1 VKNKSEQINPDVK
14 LIKGYFTSQ
23 NESQLISEWL
33 DSHFH
38 DSLGITAFL
47 DQTQTIDAPWQLL
60 RLYDLSEIDA
70 LLGVAVVLPG
80 GTCFWLPQEQSSS
93 AALLCSEILKFQP
106 RRIVTTLFGRD
117 LLHSR
122 LGHGHGHQAS
132 ILREYDQW
140 IMVCT
145 RRFPQANGRLAIAAD
160 IPRLME
166 YQHLY
171 NQERSVDE
179 RSDWETLVQQ
189 AKLAVHEVDSQ
200 IVAIVRF
207 GIESSR
213 LVSIGGTYTFLEYRR
228 QGYATRVLEFAV
240 NQIIKSGRIAYLIV
254 DKDND
259 PAIQLYEHMD
269 FEKIGSSY
277 VGYLAYS

>member
-1 VKNKSEQINPDVK
+1 MKI
-14 LIKGYFTSQ
+14 IKGYFTSP

-33 DSHFH
+33 DSHFC

-93 AALLCSEILKFQP
+93 AALLCSEILKLQP

-122 LGHGHGHQAS
+122 LGHQAS

-171 NQERSVDE
+171 NQERLVDE
-179 RSDWETLVQQ
+179 TSDWETLVQQ

-213 LVSIGGTYTFLEYRR
+213 LVSIGGTYTFLAYRR

-254 DKDND
+254 DKDNH
-259 PAIQLYEHMD
+259 PAIRLYEHMD

-277 VGYLAYS
+277 IGYLAYS

>member
-1 VKNKSEQINPDVK
+1 MKNKSEQINPDMK
-14 LIKGYFTSQ
+14 IIKGYFTSP

-33 DSHFH
+33 DSHFC

-93 AALLCSEILKFQP
+93 AALLCSEILKLQP

-122 LGHGHGHQAS
+122 LGHQAS

-171 NQERSVDE
+171 NQERLVDE
-179 RSDWETLVQQ
+179 TSDWETLVQQ

-213 LVSIGGTYTFLEYRR
+213 LVSIGGTYTFLAYRR

-254 DKDND
+254 DKDNH
-259 PAIQLYEHMD
+259 PAIRLYEHMD

>member
-1 VKNKSEQINPDVK
+1 MKNKSEQINPDMK
-14 LIKGYFTSQ
+14 IIKGYFTSP

-33 DSHFH
+33 DSHFY
-38 DSLGITAFL
+38 DSLGITTFL
-47 DQTQTIDAPWQLL
+47 DQTQTIDASWQLL

-70 LLGVAVVLPG
+70 LLGVAAVLPS

-93 AALLCSEILKFQP
+93 AALLCSEILKLQP

-122 LGHGHGHQAS
+122 LGYQAS

-171 NQERSVDE
+171 NQERSLDE
-179 RSDWETLVQQ
+179 TSDWETLVQQ

-254 DKDND
+254 DKDNH
-259 PAIQLYEHMD
+259 PAIRLYEHMD

-277 VGYLAYS
+277 IGYLAYS

>member
-1 VKNKSEQINPDVK
+1 MKNKSEQINPDMK
-14 LIKGYFTSQ
+14 IIKGYFTSP

-33 DSHFH
+33 DSHFY

-47 DQTQTIDAPWQLL
+47 DQTQTIDASWQLL
-60 RLYDLSEIDA
+60 RLYDLSEIDP

-93 AALLCSEILKFQP
+93 AALLCSQILKLQP

-122 LGHGHGHQAS
+122 LGHQAS
-132 ILREYDQW
+132 ILREYEQW

-179 RSDWETLVQQ
+179 TSDWETLVQQ

-254 DKDND
+254 DKDNH
-259 PAIQLYEHMD
+259 PAIRLYEHMD

>member
-1 VKNKSEQINPDVK
+1 MKNKSEQINPDMK
-14 LIKGYFTSQ
+14 IIKGYFTSP

-33 DSHFH
+33 DSHFC

-93 AALLCSEILKFQP
+93 AALLCSEILKLQP

-122 LGHGHGHQAS
+122 LGHQAS

-171 NQERSVDE
+171 NQERLVDE
-179 RSDWETLVQQ
+179 TSDWETLVQQ

-213 LVSIGGTYTFLEYRR
+213 LVSIGGTYTFLAYRR

-254 DKDND
+254 DKDNH
-259 PAIQLYEHMD
+259 PAIRLYEHMD

-277 VGYLAYS
+277 IGYLAYS

>member
-1 VKNKSEQINPDVK
+1 MKI
-14 LIKGYFTSQ
+14 IKGYFTSP

-33 DSHFH
+33 DSHFY

-93 AALLCSEILKFQP
+93 AALLCSEILKLQP

-122 LGHGHGHQAS
+122 LGHGHQAS

-145 RRFPQANGRLAIAAD
+145 HRFPQANGRLAIAAD

-179 RSDWETLVQQ
+179 TSDWETLVQQ

-254 DKDND
+254 DKDNH
-259 PAIQLYEHMD
+259 PAIRLYEHMD